1 MSTLLDLR
9 ELGRDD
15 IATAGGKGAN
25 LGELIKAGFDVP
37 EGFVLTTEVYAAALE
52 AAQLSLPPEG
62 EDDPTAFREQVCRV
76 PLPENTRREIA
87 TAYADLGA
95 GPVAVRSSATAEDL
109 PGATFA
115 GQQDS
120 FLNVIGEQQLIDAI
134 RQCWAS
140 LWTERAV
147 AYRRRRRIEPREVRI
162 AVVVQTMVP
171 ADAAGVMFTANP
183 VTGARDQTVV
193 DASSGLGEAVVSGAV
208 TPDHYLLDADGR
220 LLEFSLGRREL
231 AVVGRA
237 GGGVEQ
243 RSGGVAE
250 RLLADDALQALAA
263 LGSGVARHFGQ
274 PQDIEWALSDGK
286 LSVVQTRPMTALPPA
301 PLDLSRFQ
309 RLQGSILLEMLTLRP
324 YPIDVTTWLPYGPA
338 GIMAD
343 MTAFF
348 GVRGL
353 FSNFLVE
360 DSEGV
365 VVSYRPPSP
374 QFTLGV
380 LRAPYRLVSR
390 MLRYDP
396 ARWQQDPRAIAFR
409 ASIRSANERRPAE
422 MSWRE
427 LTRHLREALELM
439 RPIAELRIDY
449 LPSAAVGLARLQLLL
464 RLLGRRSLFADL
476 IVGAPTLTAA
486 ANRGLESL
494 ADRVRRDDQLRVAL
508 ETGGLERLDDY
519 PEFAAAFR
527 EYLDNFGA
535 RETTGLVVATAPTW
549 GESPEMVLN
558 LIMGMAAP
566 VAAGAGPVVPERVD
580 EAMAGLSTHW
590 LMRYRGPARLVHRWV
605 ATARTGVAL
614 REDTHVEAG
623 WALPIFRRALLEAGR
638 RLCTAGV
645 LDTPEDVYHLRLE
658 ELEAIVDVSRIEPR
672 ERDRLR
678 DVMRRRAARREEL
691 AGIPLIDPNLVFP
704 PLEDSDSLVTGTPAG
719 GGRVTGAVRIVREPS
734 EFGTLKQG
742 EILVCP
748 ATNPSWTPLFQR
760 AAAVVVDSGGLASHA
775 AVVARE
781 YGIPA
786 IMGTGRGTSLLS
798 NGQLVTV
805 DGGSG
810 RVVAYQPER

>member
-1 MSTLLDLR
+1 MSTVLGLR
-9 ELGRDD
+9 DLGRDD

-37 EGFVLTTEVYAAALE
+37 DGFVLTTEAYAAALE
-52 AAQLSLPPEG
+52 AAQLSLPPES
-62 EDDPTAFREQVCRV
+62 EHDPAAFREQVCRV
-76 PLPENTRREIA
+76 PVPESTRREIA
-87 TAYADLGA
+87 TGYANLGA

-147 AYRRRRRIEPREVRI
+147 AYRRRRRIEPSEVRI
-162 AVVVQTMVP
+162 AVVVQTMVQ

-183 VTGARDQTVV
+183 ITGARDQTVV

-208 TPDHYLLDADGR
+208 TPDHYVLDADGR

-231 AVVGRA
+231 VVVGRA

-243 RSGGVAE
+243 RPGGVAE
-250 RLLADDALQALAA
+250 RLLSDKTLEALVA
-263 LGSGVARHFGQ
+263 LGSGVSRHFGQ
-274 PQDIEWALSDGK
+274 PQDIEWALSDGR
-286 LSVVQTRPMTALPPA
+286 LYVVQTRPMTALPPA
-301 PLDLSRFQ
+301 PLALSRFQ

-324 YPIDVTTWLPYGPA
+324 YPIDMTTWLPYGPA

-348 GVRGL
+348 GIQGL

-374 QFTLGV
+374 HFTFGV
-380 LRAPYRLVSR
+380 LRAPYRLLSR

-422 MSWRE
+422 MSWRQ
-427 LTRHLREALELM
+427 LVRHLRQSLELM
-439 RPIAELRIDY
+439 RPIAKLRIDY
-449 LPSAAVGLARLQLLL
+449 LPSVAVAAGRL
-464 RLLGRRSLFADL
+464 RLLLGLLGNGSLFDDL
-476 IVGAPTLTAA
+476 IAGAPTLTAA
-486 ANRGLESL
+486 ANEGLELL
-494 ADRVRRDDQLRVAL
+494 ADRVRGDDQLRAAL
-508 ETGGLERLDDY
+508 GAGGLERFDDY

-527 EYLDNFGA
+527 EYLDTFGA

-566 VAAGAGPVVPERVD
+566 TTAGAGPARPERGD
-580 EAMAGLSTHW
+580 EAMTRLSTHW
-590 LMRYRGPARLVHRWV
+590 VMHYRGPMKLVRRLVD
-605 ATARTGVAL
+605 AARTGVAF
-614 REDTHVEAG
+614 REDTHAEAG

-638 RLCTAGV
+638 RLCAAGV
-645 LDTPEDVYHLRLE
+645 LDAPEDIYHLRLE
-658 ELEAIVDVSRIEPR
+658 ELEAIADASRIDPH

-678 DVMRRRAARREEL
+678 DAMRRRAAKREEL
-691 AGIPLIDPNLVFP
+691 AGVPLIDPNLVFP
-704 PLEDSDSLVTGTPAG
+704 PLQDSDSLVTGTPAG

-734 EFGTLKQG
+734 EFGMLKQG

-748 ATNPSWTPLFQR
+748 ATNPSWTPLFQQ

-775 AVVARE
+775 AIVARE

-786 IMGTGRGTSLLS
+786 IMGTGRGTSVLS

-810 RVVAYQPER
+810 RVVAYQPEG